1 MSSVMMV
8 EFIVGGM
15 AFLLINYISM
25 KSLVAS
31 MRTELN
37 ILKEELNKERQNN
50 AVKIDDLYERTRYVM
65 TGNEIRKMFH
75 EEIMPVKAKVDIIN
89 DIVITL
95 KAKDPNQ

>member
-25 KSLVAS
+25 KSIVAS

-37 ILKEELNKERQNN
+37 ILKEELEKERKNN
-50 AVKIDDLYERTRYVM
+50 AMKIDDLYDRTRYVM

-75 EEIMPVKAKVDIIN
+75 EEISPIKAKVDIIN

-95 KAKDPNQ
+95 KATNSGQ